1 MYHVALRGKPRSAS
15 RRTSRGWGPAV
26 RGEPMIPR
34 RSTMRYGFYLPTRSA
49 TATPDAIEAL
59 VLRGEALGFSSVVI
73 ADHLVFPVQIASR
86 YPYTVSGDFPGD
98 GDALDQL
105 SLMAF

>member
-1 MYHVALRGKPRSAS
+1 MYHGALRGRPGSGS

-34 RSTMRYGFYLPTRSA
+34 RSIMRYGFYLPTRSA
-49 TATPDAIEAL
+49 TATPDAIEKL
-59 VLRGEALGFSSVVI
+59 VARGELLGFASVVI
-73 ADHLVFPVQIASR
+73 ADHLVFPVRIASR

-98 GDALDQL
+98 GDGLDPL
-105 SLMAF
+105 S